1 MICSIKDRDEC
12 LHVSL
17 YSQGRMGEVTFASH
31 TIAFTLADAVSDSLL
46 ATRFPRRGLL
56 FAEPL
61 MAKQILI
68 ADGHEAVRQG
78 LRALLQAIPGWE
90 ICGDATD
97 GKEAI
102 AKATELRP
110 DLVIL
115 DYAMPGLDGLSAAK
129 QIHEVLP
136 TVPIVLH
143 TRYASTELNL
153 VANKYGIRKVVDKK
167 SGALISAVE
176 ELLSSAQP

>member
-1 MICSIKDRDEC
+1 LCRLSKVAD
-12 LHVSL
+12 
-17 YSQGRMGEVTFASH
+17 
-31 TIAFTLADAVSDSLL
+31 FTDAG
-46 ATRFPRRGLL
+46 FP

-68 ADGHEAVRQG
+68 ADDHEAVREG
-78 LRALLQAIPGWE
+78 LRALLRAYSSWE
-90 ICGDATD
+90 ICDATD
-97 GKEAI
+97 GQEAV

-110 DLVIL
+110 DLIIL

-129 QIHEVLP
+129 QIHELLP

-143 TRYASTELNL
+143 TLYASTELNL
-153 VANKYGIRKVVDKK
+153 AANKYGIRRVVDKK

-176 ELLSSAQP
+176 ELLSTAQP

>member
-1 MICSIKDRDEC
+1 MP
-12 LHVSL
+12 LW
-17 YSQGRMGEVTFASH
+17 G
-31 TIAFTLADAVSDSLL
+31 SLL
-46 ATRFPRRGLL
+46 KKPTRPTRGSLC
-56 FAEPL
+56 AGHVT
-61 MAKQILI
+61 KQILI
-68 ADGHEAVRQG
+68 ADDHEAVRQG

-102 AKATELRP
+102 VKARELRP
-110 DLVIL
+110 DLIIL

-129 QIHEVLP
+129 QIHQLLP

-143 TRYASTELNL
+143 TLYASTELNL
-153 VANKYGIRKVVDKK
+153 VANKYGIRKVVDKG

-176 ELLSSAQP
+176 ELLSPAQP